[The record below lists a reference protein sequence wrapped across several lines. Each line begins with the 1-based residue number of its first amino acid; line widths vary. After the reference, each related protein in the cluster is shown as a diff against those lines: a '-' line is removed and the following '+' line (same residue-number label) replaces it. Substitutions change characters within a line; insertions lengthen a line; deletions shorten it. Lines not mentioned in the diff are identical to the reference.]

1 MFMIFKASD
10 VQSQGDDFSFFLSPD
25 PSNSAGLHLP
35 YALQSPSV
43 DVVFDITVY
52 NNPIGNSIRVLQTG
66 EYAVVY
72 NSVDFK
78 LNDETLLN

>member
-1 MFMIFKASD
+1 
-10 VQSQGDDFSFFLSPD
+10 
-25 PSNSAGLHLP
+25 
-35 YALQSPSV
+35 V